1 MLLSSIPCTTS
12 GLESEERTRRFAEAA
27 RLNLR
32 NSHATRRR
40 CLVALQTAS
49 VAMETYK
56 PDDRH
61 PDRDAYQQERDL
73 LKQLIDLLKS
83 PSNFKRESE
92 EFRAAAREY
101 GVMA

>member
-1 MLLSSIPCTTS
+1 MVLSSSPCAPS

-40 CLVALQTAS
+40 CLVALQKAS
-49 VAMETYK
+49 AAMETYTPNK
-56 PDDRH
+56 YNPDL
-61 PDRDAYQQERDL
+61 PAYQQEVAL